1 MSNAYLL
8 KDASSKKDVWK
19 WLTEGVVKYA
29 SRSNLKWSDE
39 DTLCEYFFG
48 CFDGLVS
55 TSAGKI
61 DFSYAKIRGRGK
73 GAKEKTSGADG
84 LGILHISTDSTKLN
98 GYFLFQAKKAKT
110 ERTRLTDAS
119 SACDRMLELTAA
131 SHLVVLLPDR
141 AVWVGA
147 MAGCAYQGAD
157 PMLTNIPY
165 VGFPNFVM
173 NQILSGLMV
182 APIEKPSFSYL
193 LDKIDPVH
201 IFGIDIINGNQR
213 PVLREILMKEDM
225 AELDALLS
233 PTREVPQE
241 TQDEGSKDVEDHKEC
256 ERVP

>member
-39 DTLCEYFFG
+39 DDTLCEYFFG

-119 SACDRMLELTAA
+119 SACDRCVCKA
-131 SHLVVLLPDR
+131 
-141 AVWVGA
+141 GA
-147 MAGCAYQGAD
+147 
-157 PMLTNIPY
+157 
-165 VGFPNFVM
+165 
-173 NQILSGLMV
+173 
-182 APIEKPSFSYL
+182 
-193 LDKIDPVH
+193 
-201 IFGIDIINGNQR
+201 
-213 PVLREILMKEDM
+213 LRLG
-225 AELDALLS
+225 LLS
-233 PTREVPQE
+233 L
-241 TQDEGSKDVEDHKEC
+241 K
-256 ERVP
+256 